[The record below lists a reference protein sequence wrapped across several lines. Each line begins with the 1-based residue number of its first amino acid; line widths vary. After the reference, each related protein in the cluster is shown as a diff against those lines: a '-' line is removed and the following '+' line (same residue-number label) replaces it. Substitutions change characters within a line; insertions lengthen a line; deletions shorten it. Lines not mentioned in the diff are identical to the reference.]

1 VAQVRARTPFP
12 WYNTSAFY
20 STSNGI
26 SNCNALQVKL
36 DRRFSNGF
44 QYLASYTWSK
54 AIGVGGSGLF
64 DVENGPGSG
73 GFSIWQNY
81 YDLNASRGV
90 LAFSIP
96 HFLSM
101 AGQYALPVGRGQRY
115 LNQGPAS
122 YILGNWQ
129 MNTPI
134 QLRSGQPY
142 NLAISGD
149 IANIQAPASASW
161 FSYMRPNVVGNPKLA
176 HPTRNEWYNTAAF
189 VSPATGTYGN
199 SGTNSLSSAHV
210 SEMDMSLF
218 KNFPIGEQWSL
229 KFRAEVFNIFNFQNY
244 GVPDDNI
251 SDPTA
256 GVITNNVTT
265 PRELQL
271 GVHLTF

>member
-1 VAQVRARTPFP
+1 
-12 WYNTSAFY
+12 
-20 STSNGI
+20 
-26 SNCNALQVKL
+26 
-36 DRRFSNGF
+36 
-44 QYLASYTWSK
+44 
-54 AIGVGGSGLF
+54 
-64 DVENGPGSG
+64 
-73 GFSIWQNY
+73 
-81 YDLNASRGV
+81 
-90 LAFSIP
+90 
-96 HFLSM
+96 M

-129 MNTPI
+129 VNTAI

-229 KFRAEVFNIFNFQNY
+229 NFRAEVFNIFNFQNY
-244 GVPDDNI
+244 GVPDNNI